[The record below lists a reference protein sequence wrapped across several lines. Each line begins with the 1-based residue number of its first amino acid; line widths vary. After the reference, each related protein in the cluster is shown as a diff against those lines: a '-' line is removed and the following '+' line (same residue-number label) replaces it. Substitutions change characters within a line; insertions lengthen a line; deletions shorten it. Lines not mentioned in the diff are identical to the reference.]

1 MEAFLAMNEH
11 NRSLT
16 WRLSLRASIADVFA
30 LLATDRGRESFWVE
44 RSTSRGDFIVLEFP
58 SGQQLE
64 CLVFEQRPPI
74 RFVLSYFEDT
84 ELRFE
89 LSAEGSGTAITLRER
104 GLSAEHFAENRA
116 GWVSVLLN
124 LKARADFGIDLRN
137 HDRERTWAQGYPDN

>member
-1 MEAFLAMNEH
+1 MNEDD
-11 NRSLT
+11 RYLT
-16 WRLSLRASIADVFA
+16 WRLRLRASIADVFA
-30 LLATDRGRESFWVE
+30 LLTTDRGRESFWVE
-44 RSTSRGDFIVLEFP
+44 RSTSRGDVTVLEFP
-58 SGQQLE
+58 DGQRLE
-64 CLVFEQRPPI
+64 CLVFELRPPV

-84 ELRFE
+84 ELRFD
-89 LSAEGSGTAITLRER
+89 LSGEGSGTFLTLRER